1 MSDVFDIRKV
11 RLKPRTIMIGDVE
24 VPACGSDY
32 KFGESMYVLNSMDTN
47 EYSMVIL
54 DEQDEVPPHWWH
66 AEEEIKQVVAALRKL
81 FKGERNEKN
90 AD

>member
-1 MSDVFDIRKV
+1 
-11 RLKPRTIMIGDVE
+11 MIGDVE

-66 AEEEIKQVVAALRKL
+66 AEEEIRQVVAALRKL